1 MTYSV
6 LSGGVSIRI
15 YALNGRP
22 VKTLV
27 DEGKS
32 IGTYTATWDGR
43 NEEGKIVASG
53 IYLVRVVATGVKTT
67 QKIAVVK

>member
-1 MTYSV
+1 
-6 LSGGVSIRI
+6 
-15 YALNGRP
+15 